1 MACAEPGLSR
11 KCQGCRLV
19 RSDGFRAFAVFGLHT
34 LHVEINVILYI
45 YNYWRLCGTRNAKC
59 EVRSVKKLWCFVW
72 FGYHLQ
78 LLVFFSLILVDL
90 LRTESVF
97 FEGIPVASTCPWRV
111 LLGVVAPYPGGTAD
125 PWSQLC
131 PTQYH
136 QVGWGRQWSAMGK
149 RLNVGTAVGA
159 LALAPLQ
166 LALRLRKL
174 GT

>member
-1 MACAEPGLSR
+1 MDSEPLQ
-11 KCQGCRLV
+11 CLV
-19 RSDGFRAFAVFGLHT
+19 FIPFMLKWM
-34 LHVEINVILYI
+34 L
-45 YNYWRLCGTRNAKC
+45 YNYWRLWGKAKC

-136 QVGWGRQWSAMGK
+136 QVGWGRQWGAMGK
-149 RLNVGTAVGA
+149 RRNVGTAVG
-159 LALAPLQ
+159 ALAPLQ

-174 GT
+174 GN